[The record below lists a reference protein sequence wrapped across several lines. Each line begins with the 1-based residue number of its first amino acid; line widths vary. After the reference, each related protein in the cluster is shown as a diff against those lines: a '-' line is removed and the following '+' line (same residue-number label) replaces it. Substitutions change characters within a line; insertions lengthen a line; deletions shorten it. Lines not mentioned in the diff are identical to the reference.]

1 MVRRVETPTSLPH
14 LRLGMDIAG
23 TKKKIQ
29 RATRVAE
36 ETYKK
41 MNELMER
48 IQKLQE
54 DLETTSQQV
63 DTIESE
69 LAEQRVLLEALAEG
83 QGVDVETLVSEAD
96 LPDPPEA
103 DGRDDEPDQS
113 DEDVSR
119 LATSRPSVTEDS
131 D

>member
-1 MVRRVETPTSLPH
+1 
-14 LRLGMDIAG
+14 MDIAG

-41 MNELMER
+41 MNELLER

-96 LPDPPEA
+96 LPDPPES
-103 DGRDDEPDQS
+103 DGRDDGADES

-131 D
+131 N

>member
-1 MVRRVETPTSLPH
+1 
-14 LRLGMDIAG
+14 MDIAG

-54 DLETTSQQV
+54 DLETTSHQV

-83 QGVDVETLVSEAD
+83 QGVDVETLLSEAD
-96 LPDPPEA
+96 LPDPPET
-103 DGRDDEPDQS
+103 DSRDDEADES
-113 DEDVSR
+113 GEDVSR